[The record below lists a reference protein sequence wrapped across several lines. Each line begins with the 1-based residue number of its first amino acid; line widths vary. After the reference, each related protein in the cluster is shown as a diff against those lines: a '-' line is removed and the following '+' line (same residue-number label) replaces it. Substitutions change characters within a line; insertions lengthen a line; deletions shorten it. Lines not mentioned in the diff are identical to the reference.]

1 MRDFVNKS
9 QKWGRNSTISTIFGR
24 NPKAL
29 MKQKV
34 KFVNKDKSKFF
45 ETLKERVDLY
55 FTENKIS
62 QHANGTMVFK
72 TIFMLSLYF
81 VPYLLIMT
89 AGFNFFGMWV
99 CSLIMGLGLAGIGMS
114 VMHDANHGA
123 YSASPFINQL
133 VSLSLTVVGGD
144 NKNWKTQHNILHHTY
159 TNIHGHDRDIDNKVI
174 MRFSPAGKHYA
185 IQRIQVAYVFVF
197 YAIMTLYWTTAKDFI
212 QHFEFIKQGHNRE
225 SKRDQLKSLSLII
238 FWKLVYYSYM
248 IVLPMLVL
256 DLSFLQVMVGF
267 LSLHAV
273 AGLVLSIIFQLA
285 HVIEDTTFPTPN
297 EKGNIENEWAI
308 HQLETTA
315 DFAKDNAL
323 ITFYVGGLNY
333 QAIHHLFPRICH
345 VHYPE
350 IAPIVEQTAK
360 EFGVTYLANET
371 MTKAFV
377 SHMRMLSK
385 LGRKEASF
393 MAIANSMG

>member
-1 MRDFVNKS
+1 
-9 QKWGRNSTISTIFGR
+9 
-24 NPKAL
+24 
-29 MKQKV
+29 MKQKI
-34 KFVNKDKSKFF
+34 KFVNKDKAKFF
-45 ETLKERVDLY
+45 DTLKERVDLY
-55 FTENKIS
+55 FVENKIS
-62 QHANGTMVFK
+62 PHANSTMVFK
-72 TIFMLSLYF
+72 TFFMLSLYF
-81 VPYLLIMT
+81 VPYILIMT
-89 AGFNFFGMWV
+89 AGFNHFGMWL
-99 CSLIMGLGLAGIGMS
+99 CSLVMGLGLAGIGMS

-123 YSASPFINQL
+123 YSANPFVNQL
-133 VSLSLTVVGGD
+133 LSLSLTVVGGD

-159 TNIHGHDRDIDNKVI
+159 TNIHGHDRDIDNKMM
-174 MRFSPAGKHYA
+174 MRFSPAGRHFA

-197 YAIMTLYWTTAKDFI
+197 YSIMTLYWTTAKDFV

-225 SKRDQLKSLSLII
+225 SKKDQWKSLSRII
-238 FWKLVYYSYM
+238 FWKLIYYSYI

-256 DLSFLQVMVGF
+256 DLNFLQVMIGF
-267 LSLHAV
+267 ISLHAI

-285 HVIEDTTFPTPN
+285 HVVEGTTYPVPD

-315 DFAKDNAL
+315 DFAKNNPI

-385 LGRKEASF
+385 LGRKETTF

>member
-1 MRDFVNKS
+1 
-9 QKWGRNSTISTIFGR
+9 
-24 NPKAL
+24 
-29 MKQKV
+29 MKPKV
-34 KFVNKDKSKFF
+34 KFVNKDKTKFF
-45 ETLKERVDLY
+45 DTLKERVDLY
-55 FTENKIS
+55 FVENNIT
-62 QHANGTMVFK
+62 QHANSTMVFK

-81 VPYLLIMT
+81 VPYALIMS
-89 AGFNFFGMWV
+89 NSLDLMGMWV

-123 YSASPFINQL
+123 YSSNAFVNQ
-133 VSLSLTVVGGD
+133 VISLSLTLVGGD

-174 MRFSPAGKHYA
+174 MRFSPGGKYSS
-185 IQRIQVAYVFVF
+185 IQRFQVAYVFVF
-197 YAIMTLYWTTAKDFI
+197 YAVMTLYWTTAKDFI

-225 SKRDQLKSLSLII
+225 SKRDQAKNLVRLIA
-238 FWKLVYYSYM
+238 WKLVYITYI
-248 IVLPMLVL
+248 IVLPMILL
-256 DLSFLQVMVGF
+256 DLSFLQVFIGF

-273 AGLVLSIIFQLA
+273 AGIILSVIFQLA
-285 HVIEDTTFPTPN
+285 HVVEGTTFPTPD

-315 DFAKDNAL
+315 DFAKNNPL

-345 VHYPE
+345 VHYPA
-350 IAPIVEQTAK
+350 IAPIVEETAK
-360 EFGVTYLANET
+360 EFGVPYLYNESFG
-371 MTKAFV
+371 KAFV
-377 SHMRMLSK
+377 SHIRILSK
-385 LGRKEASF
+385 LGKNEITF